1 MQQLILPHWARASQR
16 CKCGHSSME
25 PLTSVG
31 KVWNYRTASTFLSPK
46 RTWNMHW
53 FIYVFYFYRDKKHPQ
68 GCFFLFFFI
77 ILLVRAKEKNDQNHH
92 REWQI
97 YSEFL
102 CWRFRRDHI
111 WLAEV
116 RGFLQSGQTAVV
128 TPGRKRITN
137 QILTVTLVYRCARG
151 VTRRG
156 RRQRFHSMFVG
167 NVKNVWLENSAWQ
180 AIRWHTFFFFFFGD
194 CAALLP
200 PCQCMLLSTAIT
212 RGITVH
218 FVNNGSTRFVFFWA
232 FQHGRRWSTYSR
244 TQIILN
250 RQYKQWFDFFIYMNL
265 PE

>member
-53 FIYVFYFYRDKKHPQ
+53 FIYFFYFYRDKKHPQ
-68 GCFFLFFFI
+68 GCFFLFFFYHPACKSK
-77 ILLVRAKEKNDQNHH
+77 RKNDQNHH

-156 RRQRFHSMFVG
+156 RRQRFHSMFDCLWEMWKMYGWKILRDKQYDDTLFFSFFLATVLLFCLHVSVCCCLRQLLEASLCTLWIMEVLGLYFSEPSSMVG
-167 NVKNVWLENSAWQ
+167 GGV
-180 AIRWHTFFFFFFGD
+180 HTVEHK
-194 CAALLP
+194 
-200 PCQCMLLSTAIT
+200 S
-212 RGITVH
+212 
-218 FVNNGSTRFVFFWA
+218 S
-232 FQHGRRWSTYSR
+232 
-244 TQIILN
+244 
-250 RQYKQWFDFFIYMNL
+250 
-265 PE
+265 